1 MLQLRNIV
9 KNYYVGE
16 QTIRALQGVDIDFR
30 RNEFVSILGPSGCG
44 KTTLMNII
52 GGLDQYT
59 DGDLVVE
66 GVSTKDYLS
75 RDWDNYRNKRIGFV
89 FQSYNLI
96 AHLSVLGNVELALTI
111 SGISKEERRR
121 RAKEALVKVGLGDY
135 FKQKPNELSGGQ
147 MQRVAIARAIVNEP
161 EILLADEPT
170 GALDT
175 ETSEQ
180 IMALISE
187 ISRDKLVIMVTH
199 NPDLAERY
207 STRLVKMLDGKIID
221 DSMPYVHQEAVVVV
235 EEKPEEKVEEV
246 VEEKSTEPK
255 KFVDKVKDGVLKIK
269 NRIPKNDKSSM
280 KFSTALSLSWANL
293 LTKKGRTIL
302 TSIAG
307 SIGIIGIA
315 LILAISGGLNNYIE
329 KVQLDTLSVSPIT
342 ISETAIDIDKAISTL
357 TAATELE
364 KFPTV
369 KKIFV
374 KETVKVENLM
384 STNVITQDYIDY
396 LEEYLYPDWCADI
409 VYDLDMNI
417 PIYGIKE
424 GATSYSSMST
434 TNWQRL
440 LKPEFIQSQYDVVE
454 GGGRYPENK
463 NEIVIIVDETNHINE
478 EILVRLG
485 ILENDS
491 VVTEYTFE
499 EILGREYKLLKNDE
513 IYYQKDN
520 GLFATKSTKNIDFS
534 QAETLTIVGILRIN
548 QSTEMGVLS
557 TGIGYMQELYDYL
570 QEVNDNS
577 AIITY
582 MDNNPEFS
590 PFTGKRYANSDVTN
604 ANKREEDYR
613 ELGGEKVPN
622 EILIYPKDFESKD
635 YIKIILNNYNVG
647 KSKSERI
654 VFTDYSELIASTIKS
669 FVNIIS
675 YVLIAFTAISLVVS
689 SIMISIITYV
699 SVLERTKEIGI
710 LRSIG
715 ARKRDVMNVFIAETF
730 IIGAISGILGIAT
743 TYILTVP
750 INLIVYSF
758 INVEKIASLNVG
770 YAGILVGISIAL
782 TMVSGIIPA
791 YKSTKKDPV
800 KALRTE

>member
-1 MLQLRNIV
+1 MLQLKNVI

-16 QTIRALQGVDIDFR
+16 QTIKALQGVNIDFR

-66 GVSTKDYLS
+66 GISTKDYLS

-111 SGISKEERRR
+111 SGISKDERRR
-121 RAKEALVKVGLGDY
+121 RAKEALEKVGLGDY
-135 FKQKPNELSGGQ
+135 LKQKPNELSGGQ

-187 ISRDKLVIMVTH
+187 ISRNKLVIMVTH

-221 DSMPYVHQEAVVVV
+221 DSLPYIQ
-235 EEKPEEKVEEV
+235 EKPKEV
-246 VEEKSTEPK
+246 VEENVEEAVEEKTIEPK
-255 KFVDKVKDGVLKIK
+255 KLIDKIKDRILKLK
-269 NRIPKNDKSSM
+269 NRIPKDNKSAM

-329 KVQLDTLSVSPIT
+329 KIQLDTLSVSPIT
-342 ISETAIDIDKAISTL
+342 ISETAIDIDKALSTL

-374 KETVKVENLM
+374 KEKVKVDDLM

-396 LEEYLYPDWCADI
+396 LEEHLNPEWCADI

-424 GATSYSSMST
+424 GASSYSQMST

-440 LKPEFIQSQYDVVE
+440 LKSEFIQSQYDVVE

-463 NEIVIIVDETNHINE
+463 NEIAIIVDETNHINE
-478 EILVRLG
+478 EILVKLG
-485 ILENDS
+485 ILEEDS
-491 VVTEYTFE
+491 IVTEYTFE
-499 EILGREYKLLKNDE
+499 EILGREYKVLKNDE
-513 IYYQKDN
+513 LYYPKDN
-520 GLFATKSTKNIDFS
+520 GWFATKANKNIDFEH
-534 QAETLTIVGILRIN
+534 AETLTIVGILRIN

-577 AIITY
+577 AIVKC
-582 MDNNPEFS
+582 MDNNPGVS
-590 PFTGKRYANSDVTN
+590 PFNGERYANNDVSN
-604 ANKREEDYR
+604 ANQRENMYR
-613 ELGGEKVPN
+613 ALGGEKVPN

-635 YIKIILNNYNVG
+635 YIKIVLNNYNVG

-669 FVNIIS
+669 FVDIIS

-689 SIMISIITYV
+689 SIMIAIITYV

-730 IIGAISGILGIAT
+730 IIGAISGILGIVT
-743 TYILTVP
+743 TYLLTVP

-770 YAGILVGISIAL
+770 YAGVLIGISIAL
-782 TMVSGIIPA
+782 TMISGIIPA

>member
-1 MLQLRNIV
+1 MLQLKNVI

-16 QTIRALQGVDIDFR
+16 QTIKALKGVNIDFR

-52 GGLDQYT
+52 GGLDKYT

-66 GVSTKDYLS
+66 GVSTKDYAS

-96 AHLSVLGNVELALTI
+96 THLTVLGNVELALTI
-111 SGISKEERRR
+111 SGISLEERRR

-135 FKQKPNELSGGQ
+135 LKQKPNELSGGQ

-180 IMALISE
+180 IMELISE

-199 NPDLAERY
+199 NPELAERY

-221 DSMPYVHQEAVVVV
+221 DSMPYVHEEKLEEAVIV
-235 EEKPEEKVEEV
+235 PEEEIIN
-246 VEEKSTEPK
+246 PK
-255 KFVDKVKDGVLKIK
+255 KRLLKFDKRKPKDK
-269 NRIPKNDKSSM
+269 KSSM
-280 KFSTALSLSWANL
+280 RFSTALSLSWANL

-329 KVQLDTLSVSPIT
+329 KIQLDTLSVSPIT
-342 ISETAIDIDKAISTL
+342 ISEMALDIDKAMATL
-357 TAATELE
+357 SSATELE

-374 KETVKVENLM
+374 KEAKKATDFFA
-384 STNVITQDYIDY
+384 TNVITQEYVDYI
-396 LEEYLYPDWCADI
+396 EENLDAEWCADI
-409 VYDLDMNI
+409 VYKTDMTI

-424 GATSYSSMST
+424 GEEKYTSMNTS
-434 TNWQRL
+434 NWQRL
-440 LKPEFIQSQYDVVE
+440 LKKEFITSQYEVVE

-463 NEIVIIVDETNHINE
+463 NEIAIIVDETNHIHE
-478 EILVRLG
+478 DILVRLG

-491 VVTEYTFE
+491 IVTEYTFE
-499 EILGREYKLLKNDE
+499 EILGREYKLIKNDE
-513 IYYQKDN
+513 LYYQKDN
-520 GLFATKSTKNIDFS
+520 GIFAANANKNIDFYN
-534 QAETLTIVGILRIN
+534 AETLTIVGILRIKP
-548 QSTEMGVLS
+548 STQMGVLS
-557 TGIGYMQELYDYL
+557 TGIGYLEELYGYL
-570 QEVNDNS
+570 QEVNDES
-577 AIITY
+577 LIVKY
-582 MDNNPEFS
+582 MDANPDFS
-590 PFTGKRYANSDVTN
+590 PFTGARYATNDVTN
-604 ANKREEDYR
+604 ANKRKEMYR
-613 ELGGEKVPN
+613 SLGGEKVPN

-635 YIKIILNNYNVG
+635 YIKIVLNGYNIG
-647 KSKSERI
+647 KKKSERI
-654 VFTDYSELIASTIKS
+654 VFTDYSEIIASTIKS
-669 FVNIIS
+669 FVDIIS
-675 YVLIAFTAISLVVS
+675 YVLIAFTAISLIVS
-689 SIMISIITYV
+689 SIMIAIITYV

-715 ARKRDVMNVFIAETF
+715 ARKKDVMNVFVAETF
-730 IIGAISGILGIAT
+730 IIGAISGIIGIAV
-743 TYILTVP
+743 TYLLTVP
-750 INLIVYSF
+750 INLIINSL
-758 INVEKIASLNVG
+758 INVEKIASLHIG

-782 TMVSGIIPA
+782 TMISGIVPA

>member
-1 MLQLRNIV
+1 MLQLKNVI

-16 QTIRALQGVDIDFR
+16 QTIKALQGVNIDFR

-66 GVSTKDYLS
+66 GISTKDYLS

-111 SGISKEERRR
+111 SGISKDERRR
-121 RAKEALVKVGLGDY
+121 RAKEALEKVGLGDY
-135 FKQKPNELSGGQ
+135 LKQKPNELSGGQ

-221 DSMPYVHQEAVVVV
+221 DSLPYIQ
-235 EEKPEEKVEEV
+235 EKPKEV
-246 VEEKSTEPK
+246 VEENFEEAVEEKTIEPK
-255 KFVDKVKDGVLKIK
+255 KLIDKIKDRILKLK
-269 NRIPKNDKSSM
+269 NRIPKDNKSAM

-329 KVQLDTLSVSPIT
+329 KIQLDTLSVSPIT
-342 ISETAIDIDKAISTL
+342 ISETAIDIDKALSTL

-374 KETVKVENLM
+374 KEKVKVDDLM

-396 LEEYLYPDWCADI
+396 LEEHLNPEWCADI

-424 GATSYSSMST
+424 GASSYSQMST

-440 LKPEFIQSQYDVVE
+440 LKSEFIQSQYDVVE

-463 NEIVIIVDETNHINE
+463 NEIAIIVDETNHINE
-478 EILVRLG
+478 EILVKLG
-485 ILENDS
+485 ILEEDS
-491 VVTEYTFE
+491 IVTEYTFE
-499 EILGREYKLLKNDE
+499 EILGREYKVLKNDE
-513 IYYQKDN
+513 LYYPKDN
-520 GLFATKSTKNIDFS
+520 GWFATKANKNIDFEH
-534 QAETLTIVGILRIN
+534 AETLTIVGILRIN

-577 AIITY
+577 AIVKC
-582 MDNNPEFS
+582 MDNNPGVS
-590 PFTGKRYANSDVTN
+590 PFNGERYANNDVSN
-604 ANKREEDYR
+604 ANQRENMYR
-613 ELGGEKVPN
+613 ALGGEKVPN

-635 YIKIILNNYNVG
+635 YIKIVLNNYNVG

-669 FVNIIS
+669 FVDIIS

-689 SIMISIITYV
+689 SIMIAIITYV

-730 IIGAISGILGIAT
+730 IIGAISGILGIVT
-743 TYILTVP
+743 TYLLTVP

-770 YAGILVGISIAL
+770 YAWVLIGISIAL
-782 TMVSGIIPA
+782 TMISGIIPA

>member
-1 MLQLRNIV
+1 MLQLKNVI

-16 QTIRALQGVDIDFR
+16 QTIKALQGVNIDFR

-66 GVSTKDYLS
+66 GISTKDYLS

-111 SGISKEERRR
+111 SGISKDERRR
-121 RAKEALVKVGLGDY
+121 RAKEALEKVGLGDY
-135 FKQKPNELSGGQ
+135 LKQKPNELSGGQ

-221 DSMPYVHQEAVVVV
+221 DSLPYIQ
-235 EEKPEEKVEEV
+235 EKPKEV
-246 VEEKSTEPK
+246 VEENFEEAVEEKTIEPK
-255 KFVDKVKDGVLKIK
+255 KLIDKIKDRILKLK
-269 NRIPKNDKSSM
+269 NRIPKDNKSAM

-329 KVQLDTLSVSPIT
+329 KIQLDTLSVSPIT
-342 ISETAIDIDKAISTL
+342 ISETAIDIDKALSTL

-374 KETVKVENLM
+374 KEKVKVDDLM

-396 LEEYLYPDWCADI
+396 LEEHLNPEWCADI

-424 GATSYSSMST
+424 GASSYSQMST

-440 LKPEFIQSQYDVVE
+440 LKSEFIQSQYDVVE

-463 NEIVIIVDETNHINE
+463 NEIAIIVDETNHINE
-478 EILVRLG
+478 EILVKLG
-485 ILENDS
+485 ILEEDS
-491 VVTEYTFE
+491 IVTEYTFE
-499 EILGREYKLLKNDE
+499 EILGREYKVLKNDE
-513 IYYQKDN
+513 LYYPKDN
-520 GLFATKSTKNIDFS
+520 GWFATKANKNIDFEH
-534 QAETLTIVGILRIN
+534 AETLTIVGILRIN

-577 AIITY
+577 AIVKC
-582 MDNNPEFS
+582 MDNNPGVS
-590 PFTGKRYANSDVTN
+590 PFNGERYANNDVSN
-604 ANKREEDYR
+604 ANQRENMYR
-613 ELGGEKVPN
+613 ALGGEKVPN

-635 YIKIILNNYNVG
+635 YIKIVLNNYNVG

-669 FVNIIS
+669 FVDIIS

-689 SIMISIITYV
+689 SIMIAIITYV

-730 IIGAISGILGIAT
+730 IIGAISGILGIVT
-743 TYILTVP
+743 TYLLTVP

-770 YAGILVGISIAL
+770 YAGVLIGISIAL
-782 TMVSGIIPA
+782 TMISGIIPA